1 MTTSFECLGTTMIQ
15 KSNLLPLTSEM
26 TQNTMKLMHWSNN
39 YKSLDRQ
46 GLTMLPTREGTSR
59 ANKRGFLPF
68 INVESN
74 ESGCLN
80 N

>member
-39 YKSLDRQ
+39 YKSLVQ
-46 GLTMLPTREGTSR
+46 AGTDY
-59 ANKRGFLPF
+59 ATHQRGD
-68 INVESN
+68 IK
-74 ESGCLN
+74 GK
-80 N
+80 